1 MEKKNIDRIG
11 TYRLD
16 EVTSKTPRNS
26 ELSYEISCGEYPVM
40 GSLSTDSARIDRVAI
55 VFSAIDQIEQ
65 TRVSIV
71 EELRP
76 INIPELVQRG
86 TITLE
91 RNEDKSIKFSLSMF
105 IHQEKEEEET
115 EENDSF
121 GHSLRVRRGPL
132 EPGELPE
139 TQKQLRRSRG
149 MGR

>member
-1 MEKKNIDRIG
+1 MEKKNIHRIG